1 MRTMSD
7 QTRVTDDDVQ
17 VRQLS
22 HYQFSFRSGE
32 QHSDGMWTLQLVL
45 DEGAWEEI
53 ITVTAEDADVLQELL
68 AGNKT
73 VFYDIRRRL
82 FMFGVKKPG
91 H

>member
-1 MRTMSD
+1 MASLVNRFPESSTGGNDCRPEPLSED
-7 QTRVTDDDVQ
+7 ARIPTDG
-17 VRQLS
+17 L
-22 HYQFSFRSGE
+22 
-32 QHSDGMWTLQLVL
+32 WTLQLVL

-53 ITVTAEDADVLQELL
+53 ITVSAEDADVLQELL

>member
-1 MRTMSD
+1 MAD
-7 QTRVTDDDVQ
+7 QPSVTDDDVQ

-22 HYQFSFRSGE
+22 HYQFSFRSGDR
-32 QHSDGMWTLQLVL
+32 HTDGLWTLQLVL

-53 ITVTAEDADVLQELL
+53 ITVSAEDADVLQELL

>member
-1 MRTMSD
+1 MAD
-7 QTRVTDDDVQ
+7 QTRVTDDSVQ
-17 VRQLS
+17 VRQLN
-22 HYQFSFRSGE
+22 HYQFSFRAGE
-32 QHSDGMWTLQLVL
+32 QNSDGLWTLQLVL

-68 AGNKT
+68 TANKT
-73 VFYDIRRRL
+73 VFYDINRRL